1 MILILPFMHMQSGH
15 HQVADA
21 LAAHIQKQDPTMEV
35 EKLDIFSTTFPH
47 IEKLVC
53 KSYLTWIQKSP
64 KTYSVFYKKQFNSK
78 KYSFKLFSPWEKLM
92 EETLERIIL
101 EKKPEA
107 IICTH
112 SFPSHA
118 AGNLKAKGLIDVP
131 VINAY
136 TDFFVGGVWA
146 KEGIDLHVVPSK
158 TVGQFLQREYG
169 VEEQHILV
177 SGIPVHPAMTAT
189 PEKQPKNKWELL
201 IAGGNSGLG
210 NLADIA
216 RQSAAFDQ
224 LHVTIL
230 CGNNR
235 RLYEE
240 ITQMN
245 LNNVTALPYIDSRDE
260 MNALYER
267 ADALVSK
274 PGGVTISEAFVKHVP
289 VFVSSVL
296 PGQEQLNMDY
306 LVQKG
311 LVFPLE
317 EGDMLAQ
324 VMNQL
329 MEPQFEQ
336 SYSTALNVQRD
347 EVELGTATLV
357 DRMLY
362 QLNTTT
368 MPHFSKK
375 MLLATI

>member
-1 MILILPFMHMQSGH
+1 MGKINGRN
-15 HQVADA
+15 VR
-21 LAAHIQKQDPTMEV
+21 
-35 EKLDIFSTTFPH
+35 
-47 IEKLVC
+47 
-53 KSYLTWIQKSP
+53 
-64 KTYSVFYKKQFNSK
+64 TYHF
-78 KYSFKLFSPWEKLM
+78 
-92 EETLERIIL
+92 R
-101 EKKPEA
+101 KKPEA

-118 AGNLKAKGLIDVP
+118 AGNLKVKGLIDVP

-146 KEGIDLHVVPSK
+146 KDGIDLHIVPSK
-158 TVGQFLQREYG
+158 TVGQFLQNEYG

-189 PEKQPKNKWELL
+189 SEKQRKNKWELL

-216 RQSAAFDQ
+216 RQSTAFDQ

-235 RLYEE
+235 PLYEE

-336 SYSTALNVQRD
+336 SYSTALTVQRD